1 MSAAKSRLAGMA
13 RWTPAKRDVLDAV
26 ADEFLHNYGKGRTLL
41 AVDGGEDEC
50 TRAFADDLA
59 ERLGRGSHAVFR
71 ASMRDFHRPQSP
83 TRSDP
88 PRGDRHAGGAD
99 SAEARYRDSY
109 DYDLFRRVLVQPFR
123 MGGSTGFVTAAFDV
137 DRDIPI
143 EMDWKTGPRDATL
156 LVDGPFLSRPELRGT
171 WNYSIWLE
179 TQDAVGPE
187 QDAARTLYAAESKPR
202 ATAAAIMDNSDPEH
216 PRRVFADSC

>member
-1 MSAAKSRLAGMA
+1 MA

-41 AVDGGEDEC
+41 AVDGGEDEH

-71 ASMRDFHRPQSP
+71 ASMRDFHRPRQV
-83 TRSDP
+83 T
-88 PRGDRHAGGAD
+88 GAD
-99 SAEARYRDSY
+99 SAERRYRESY
-109 DYDLFRRVLVQPFR
+109 DYDLFRRVLVEPFR

-156 LVDGPFLSRPELRGT
+156 LVDGPFLSRPELPSI

-179 TQDAVGPE
+179 TPDAGGLE
-187 QDAARTLYAAESKPR
+187 QDPAHTLYTAESKPR